1 MEKNINIVKGT
12 HDIYGDDMANYRSL
26 YECFSNLAE
35 RYGFEEILT
44 PTIEHTSLF
53 ARSVGE
59 GSDIVS
65 KEMYTFMD
73 KSDRSITLRPELTAG
88 VLRAVVTNKMTAQRE
103 LPLRLYYLGQCFR
116 YERPQ
121 AGRYREFH
129 QFGVEAVGVRFITE
143 DLEVISLAKKCLE
156 LVGLDKVKI
165 KINYLGG
172 EESRVAYR
180 NALKDYF
187 KDHIE
192 NMCEDCKHRY
202 EVNPLRIL
210 DCKVPDDRP
219 IIEGAPKILDYLSV
233 EDKEKFD
240 FMVEALKTLHYDV
253 EVDQTLVRGLDY
265 YTGVV
270 FELHSAFKEAPDFGA
285 LGGGGHYAKLLS
297 ELGGPELEG
306 SGFSIGMERVIS
318 LLAALNRRVDPKE
331 TVDVFAIGMT
341 EEAIDQNFFL
351 AEALRS
357 MGVRVQMNHEVKS
370 MKSLMKLANKLESKL
385 LVILGEDELQN
396 KTYTLKDLTTGEQKT
411 LEYVDFFNEVFTRL
425 VKIREQQ
432 NQVSDE
438 EEEDNNE
445 DGGVA

>member
-172 EESRVAYR
+172 EESRAAYR
-180 NALKDYF
+180 NALKDFF

-219 IIEGAPKILDYLSV
+219 IIEGAPKILNYLSA

-270 FELHSAFKEAPDFGA
+270 FELHSAFEEAPDFGA

-432 NQVSDE
+432 NQVSDD
-438 EEEDNNE
+438 EEDNNE

>member
-172 EESRVAYR
+172 EESRLAYR
-180 NALKDYF
+180 NALKEYF

-219 IIEGAPKILDYLSV
+219 IIEGAPKILDYLSA

-270 FELHSAFKEAPDFGA
+270 FELHSAFEEAPDFGA

-370 MKSLMKLANKLESKL
+370 MKSLMKLANKLESKI

-438 EEEDNNE
+438 EEDNNE